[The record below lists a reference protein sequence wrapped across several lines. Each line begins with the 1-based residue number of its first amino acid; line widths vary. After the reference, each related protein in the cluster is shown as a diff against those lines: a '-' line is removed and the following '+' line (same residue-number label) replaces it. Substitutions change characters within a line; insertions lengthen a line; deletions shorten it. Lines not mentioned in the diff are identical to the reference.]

1 MVDEKPWFMSK
12 TIWGSLI
19 SVAAAFTATL
29 GISLDPSAQGEIAD
43 ALVQLIGAAGALI
56 AIYGRL
62 TATDIIS

>member
-29 GISLDPSAQGEIAD
+29 GISLDQAAQSEITD

>member
-19 SVAAAFTATL
+19 SVAAALVSTL
-29 GISLDPSAQGEIAD
+29 GISLDGAVQVAITD
-43 ALVQLIGAAGALI
+43 AIVQMIGAAGALL

-62 TATDIIS
+62 AATDVIS

>member
-19 SVAAAFTATL
+19 SVAAALVSTL
-29 GISLDPSAQGEIAD
+29 GISLDGAVQVAITD
-43 ALVQLIGAAGALI
+43 AVVQLIGAAGALL

-62 TATDIIS
+62 AATDIIS

>member
-19 SVAAAFTATL
+19 SVAAAFPATL
-29 GISLDPSAQGEIAD
+29 GISLDQAAQSEIAD

>member
-29 GISLDPSAQGEIAD
+29 GISLDQAAQSEIAD

>member
-29 GISLDPSAQGEIAD
+29 GISLDPTAQSEIAD
-43 ALVQLIGAAGALI
+43 ALVQLIGAAGALV